1 MAAPTSTLMPL
12 TPMQVHV
19 HDVERRLET
28 VGDGVPLAVAHA
40 DLDEFASINDELGH
54 EVGDKVLA
62 SWERTLKGSLPRDA
76 VVHRVGG
83 DEYIVALFDHTAETA
98 LILLEEIRD
107 HFTSHRVPGVGRSCG
122 VSIGIASRPPHAAST
137 TELMQAAYAAL
148 ARAKREGRSRVAIY
162 VEEKM
167 VLKSNY
173 YSRATLDRLAKLSEH
188 TGRTEASLLR
198 EAMDDLLVKYRD
210 LM

>member
-1 MAAPTSTLMPL
+1 MAATVRSTLMPL

-19 HDVERRLET
+19 EEVDRRTAAGGEA
-28 VGDGVPLAVAHA
+28 PLAVAHA
-40 DLDEFASINDELGH
+40 DLDEFATVNDEFGH
-54 EVGDKVLA
+54 DAGDLVLA

-76 VVHRVGG
+76 IVHRIGG

-107 HFTSHRVPGVGRSCG
+107 HFTSHRIPEIGRRCG

-137 TELMQAAYAAL
+137 PELMQAAYAAL
-148 ARAKREGRSRVAIY
+148 GRAKREGRSRVAIY

-173 YSRATLDRLAKLSEH
+173 YARTTLERLAKLSDH

-198 EAMDDLLVKYRD
+198 EALDELLVKYRD

>member
-1 MAAPTSTLMPL
+1 MTPTGLMAKTA
-12 TPMQVHV
+12 MQ
-19 HDVERRLET
+19 EF
-28 VGDGVPLAVAHA
+28 VGEVDAKAGSAPLAVAQA
-40 DLDEFASINDELGH
+40 DLDEFASVNDEFGH
-54 EVGDKVLA
+54 AVGDKVLA

-76 VVHRVGG
+76 LVHRVGG
-83 DEYIVALFDHTAETA
+83 DEYVIALFDHTAETA
-98 LILLEEIRD
+98 LIVLEEIRD
-107 HFTSHRVPGVGRSCG
+107 HFASHRIPEIGRTCG
-122 VSIGIASRPPHAAST
+122 VSIGIASRPPHAATT

-148 ARAKREGRSRVAIY
+148 GRAKREGRSRVAIY

-173 YSRATLDRLAKLSEH
+173 YARTTLERLAKLSDH

-198 EAMDDLLVKYRD
+198 EALDDLLVKYRD